1 MRRGSDFTMEI
12 RLAREGQTPAWAR
25 VRGREIF
32 FDDVAQGYVG
42 TLEEITTGHLL
53 LQRFKAGEEMLRNVL
68 SAAPVPLAL
77 IDRERKCTLASS
89 GWLELHHRSW
99 HDVNGRNILD
109 LLPEVRDR
117 LEDLFRRALNGGAH
131 LVHEQNIRIQGDGPS
146 EFLRWNIFP
155 WRASGEIV
163 GVAIYEERLT
173 QHMRLLAE
181 AQSAR
186 ESAESASR
194 IKSEFLAE
202 VSTEL
207 KTPGAG
213 IIGLA
218 DILLETETN
227 KQRREYLEMIKTSTG
242 SWLKLAG
249 DLFDFSK
256 IDSRKLELEVL
267 PFNLIDGL
275 NQTMRR
281 LAVQA
286 ENKGLELICQTA
298 PDLPT
303 VVVGDGGRLFQAL
316 THLVNFAIEM
326 TTRGDVIV
334 SVEPGESADRN
345 PSLPSGVQFH
355 FTVRDTSGWLT
366 EAKLADIQ
374 QVLLMVET
382 APGLKKIG
390 TSLGLVLAART
401 ANLLSG
407 KLWVEREQT
416 GAALHFTVPLSG
428 KIEEPEKSKHL
439 ADLPVLIA
447 DDNQA
452 NARWLHQLL
461 TAWGLKPTTLE
472 KPGAIIDVLEI
483 ANEAKR
489 PFRFVLL
496 DAHIPDRDTFAF
508 AAQIKK
514 EKRAKKDKDKEKEIT
529 PIMLLSAAMR
539 VADESRARELGLE
552 HTLVKPINANELR
565 ETLERIA
572 GGAPVLTQP
581 PIVHEIIKRQ
591 TIPKLRLNVLL
602 IDPSRFN
609 QEVALGIFGQ
619 KGHRLTIAQN
629 GKEAV
634 AILERRSCD
643 MVLLGLDI
651 PGENSLE
658 ILATI
663 RQREKEGQKPVRVYG
678 VTTNRKIAD
687 TNSTLT
693 DITDG
698 FLSSPIQPRDLT
710 LLLQQIEPE
719 LETGY

>member
-1 MRRGSDFTMEI
+1 
-12 RLAREGQTPAWAR
+12 

-42 TLEEITTGHLL
+42 TIEEITTGHLL
-53 LQRFKAGEEMLRNVL
+53 LQKLKAGEEMLRNVL
-68 SAAPVPLAL
+68 TAAPVPLVL
-77 IDRERKCTLASS
+77 MDRERKCTLASI

-99 HDVNGRNILD
+99 HDVNGRNVLD

-117 LEDLFRRALNGGAH
+117 LEDLCRRALNGGAQ
-131 LVHEQNIRIQGDGPS
+131 LLHEQNIRIQGEGPT
-146 EFLRWNIFP
+146 EWLRWNIFP
-155 WRASGEIV
+155 WRAGGEIV

-173 QHMRLLAE
+173 QQMRLLAE

-186 ESAESASR
+186 ESSESASR
-194 IKSEFLAE
+194 IKSEFLGE

-218 DILLETETN
+218 DMLLDTETN
-227 KQRREYLEMIKTSTG
+227 SQRREYLEMIKTSIG

-249 DLFDFSK
+249 DLYEFSK
-256 IDSRKLELEVL
+256 MESRKLELEVL

-275 NQTMRR
+275 NQNMRR
-281 LAVQA
+281 LAIAA
-286 ENKGLELICQTA
+286 ENKGLELVCQTS
-298 PDLPT
+298 PDLPS
-303 VVVGDGGRLFQAL
+303 VVVGDGGRVFQAL
-316 THLVNFAIEM
+316 SHLVNFAIEM
-326 TTRGDVIV
+326 TTRGDVVV

-345 PSLPSGVQFH
+345 PSLPGAVQFH

-366 EAKLADIQ
+366 ESKMADIQ
-374 QVLLMVET
+374 QVLLMVESS
-382 APGLKKIG
+382 PGLKKIG
-390 TSLGLVLAART
+390 TSLGLVLAARL

-407 KLWVEREQT
+407 KLWVEREDS

-428 KIEEPEKSKHL
+428 KKSPMAKSKSL
-439 ADLPVLIA
+439 ADLPVLVA
-447 DDNQA
+447 DDNQS
-452 NARWLHQLL
+452 NGRWLHQLL
-461 TAWGLKPTTLE
+461 TSWGTKPTVLE
-472 KPGAIIDVLEI
+472 KPGAILDVLEI

-514 EKRAKKDKDKEKEIT
+514 ERRKKDKEVT
-529 PIMLLSAAMR
+529 PIMFLSAAMR

-565 ETLERIA
+565 ELMERIV
-572 GGAPVLTQP
+572 GGPVETQA
-581 PIVHEIIKRQ
+581 PIVHGIVKRSV
-591 TIPKLRLNVLL
+591 IPKPRLNVLL
-602 IDPSRFN
+602 IDNSRFN
-609 QEVALGIFGQ
+609 QEVAMGVFGQ
-619 KGHRLTIAQN
+619 KGHRLTVAQN

-634 AILERRSCD
+634 AILERRACD

-658 ILATI
+658 TLAAI
-663 RQREKEGQKPVRVYG
+663 RQREKEGQKPVRVFG
-678 VTTNRKIAD
+678 LTSNRKIAD
-687 TNSTLT
+687 TNSTLS

-698 FLSSPIQPRDLT
+698 FLPSPIHPRDLT

-719 LETGY
+719 IETGY